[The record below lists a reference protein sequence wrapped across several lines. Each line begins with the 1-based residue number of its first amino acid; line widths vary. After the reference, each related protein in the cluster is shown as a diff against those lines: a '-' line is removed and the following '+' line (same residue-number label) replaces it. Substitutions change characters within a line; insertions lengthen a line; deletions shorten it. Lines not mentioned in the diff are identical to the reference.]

1 MSETTRTIEVGYLA
15 RVEGEGAL
23 KLRLR
28 DGVAELVEFRI
39 FEPPRFFEAF
49 LEGRSRDE
57 VPDITARIC
66 GICPV
71 AYQMSS
77 AQALE
82 AAAGFKL
89 AEGPLRDLRHMLY
102 LGEWIESHGL
112 HTFMLHAPD
121 FAGYQDALVM
131 AKDHPHWV
139 KTGLRI
145 KKVGNEVM
153 RVVGGREIHPINVR
167 LGGFYKAPKP
177 AALHALLDELAFARD
192 AACEALQ
199 WMSSFPFPEARRDYT
214 LVSLRHPDEYGCLD
228 GNIVSNKGLDISN
241 EAFLERFAESHVPY
255 THALHCLL
263 DGQPYHVGPLARFNN
278 SFEQLA
284 PIAREA
290 ARSIGLT
297 PPIDN
302 PFRSLLVRMVEI
314 IHATDTIMRLI
325 GRYQLPTR
333 SHEPVPVRAGRG
345 GAASEAPRGILFH
358 QYQVSGTGHIE
369 SARIVPPTSQNQATI
384 EDDLR
389 SLATP
394 LATMPHEQATVLAEQ
409 AIRNYDPCLS
419 CSTHFLTLTVE
430 RDDAPA
436 SPPEPAAP

>member
-1 MSETTRTIEVGYLA
+1 MTEQTRSIEVGYLT

-23 KLRLR
+23 KLRLV

-77 AQALE
+77 AQAIE
-82 AAAGFKL
+82 AAAGIKI
-89 AEGPLRDLRHMLY
+89 ADGPLRDLRHMLY

-121 FAGYQDALVM
+121 FVGYPDALAM
-131 AKDHPHWV
+131 AKDHPEWV
-139 KTGLRI
+139 KKGLRI
-145 KKVGNEVM
+145 KKIGNEVM

-167 LGGFYKAPKP
+167 LGGFYRAPKA
-177 AALHALLDELAFARD
+177 AALQALVDELVFARD
-192 AACEALQ
+192 NTCEALQ
-199 WMSSFPFPEARRDYT
+199 WMRTFPFPEAERDYT

-228 GNIVSNKGLDISN
+228 GRIVSNKGLDIAN
-241 EAFLERFAESHVPY
+241 DAFLGRFAESHVPY

-278 SFEQLA
+278 SFEQLS
-284 PIAREA
+284 PVAREA
-290 ARSIGLT
+290 ARAIGLE
-297 PPIDN
+297 PPVRN
-302 PFRSLLVRMVEI
+302 PFRSLLIRLVEI
-314 IHATDTIMRLI
+314 VHAADTIIRLI
-325 GRYQLPTR
+325 GRYEAPSTP
-333 SHEPVPVRAGRG
+333 SIAVPVKAGRG

-358 QYQVSGTGHIE
+358 AYEIDDEGRVKH
-369 SARIVPPTSQNQATI
+369 ARIIPPTSQNQAVI

-389 SLATP
+389 AMATP
-394 LATMPHEQATVLAEQ
+394 LATLPHDEATLLAEQ

-430 RDDAPA
+430 RDETTAA
-436 SPPEPAAP
+436 SEPAP